1 MEGSGKGRK
10 EWGGGSRERDQREE
24 GKKRWEKKW
33 MVNPLYWKVV
43 CILVIISSDTEL
55 GVVPSSY
62 QLSLSVLYSQVV
74 DLVEV
79 MHVASIDLLR
89 SLNLRGNPLRELP
102 DYRLSVIFAVQQL
115 TELDTQHVD
124 IAEKVW
130 LLTMGWFL

>member
-1 MEGSGKGRK
+1 M
-10 EWGGGSRERDQREE
+10 
-24 GKKRWEKKW
+24 
-33 MVNPLYWKVV
+33 
-43 CILVIISSDTEL
+43 IISSDTEL

-124 IAEKVW
+124 IAEKV
-130 LLTMGWFL
+130 